1 MVINTLAILKCICFL
16 TVGIFLLTNSLQLNA
31 YAKSEKSKISVS
43 PSCGPKDGFNVDIK
57 AKGLAADDI
66 VFWEL
71 KDSDGET
78 KLNGYF
84 HTDSN
89 GEVNDQTAVEDVS
102 KDHYK
107 IYFGYDS
114 NNDGVLDSDIYH
126 SKITIPCEEK

>member
-107 IYFGYDS
+107 IYFGYDR
-114 NNDGVLDSDIYH
+114 NIDGVLDSDIYH
-126 SKITIPCEEK
+126 SKITIPCND